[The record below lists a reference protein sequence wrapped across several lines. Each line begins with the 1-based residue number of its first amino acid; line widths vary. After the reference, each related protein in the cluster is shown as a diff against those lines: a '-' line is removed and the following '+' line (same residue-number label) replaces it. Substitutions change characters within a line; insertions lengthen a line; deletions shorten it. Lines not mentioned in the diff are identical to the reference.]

1 MAEQLTLDRRT
12 TAMVVVDMQNAFL
25 DPKGSLG
32 RMGVPMERTRRPVP
46 HVERLLVAARSVKV
60 PVVHL
65 RFVLQKDLA
74 DLGVLGV
81 KFPPLREL
89 GHCAEG
95 SWDADYYPGMKPEPG
110 DHELVKNRFS
120 GFHGTGLDS
129 LLRNL
134 HVDTLVVC
142 GVATNVCVECTVRDA
157 FMHDYRVVVPA
168 EATGS
173 YTEEMEAHALA
184 AMAFSF
190 ATVTRVDEVV
200 RALHGP

>member
-1 MAEQLTLDRRT
+1 MAEPLKLDPRA
-12 TAMVVVDMQNAFL
+12 TAVIVVDMQNAFL

-46 HVERLLVAARSVKV
+46 HVERLLVAARAAKV

-65 RFVLQKDLA
+65 RFVLRKDLA

-89 GHCAEG
+89 GHCADG
-95 SWDADYYPGMKPEPG
+95 SWDADYHPGMKPEPG
-110 DHELVKNRFS
+110 DHELTKNRFS
-120 GFHGTGLDS
+120 GFLGTGLDS

-134 HVDTLVVC
+134 HVETLVVC

-157 FMHDYRVVVPA
+157 FMHDYRVVVPI

-173 YTEEMEAHALA
+173 YTEELEVHSLA

-190 ATVTRVDEVV
+190 ATVTRVDEVA
-200 RALHGP
+200 RAISGA